1 MAFYLIVISIYVL
14 DQWSKFFVVGRM
26 SFFESIPVIENVF
39 HITLIQN
46 YGAAFGIFPH
56 MRIFFII
63 ITLVVVLLILTFLR
77 HVPRGKGF
85 LKLGLALELAGALGN
100 MTDRVRLGY
109 VIDFLDFRI
118 WPVFNVADMALVV
131 GVFFLAFDLLRLST
145 QKGQ

>member
-14 DQWSKFFVVGRM
+14 DQWSKFFALDRM
-26 SFFESIPVIENVF
+26 SFFESIPVIENIF

-56 MRIFFII
+56 MRVFFIV
-63 ITLVVVLLILTFLR
+63 ITLVIVLLILAFLR
-77 HVPRGKGF
+77 HVPRGLGF
-85 LKLGLALELAGALGN
+85 LRLGLALQLAGALGN

-118 WPVFNVADMALVV
+118 WPVFNVADMAIVV
-131 GVFFLAFDLLRLST
+131 GVFFLAFDLLLT